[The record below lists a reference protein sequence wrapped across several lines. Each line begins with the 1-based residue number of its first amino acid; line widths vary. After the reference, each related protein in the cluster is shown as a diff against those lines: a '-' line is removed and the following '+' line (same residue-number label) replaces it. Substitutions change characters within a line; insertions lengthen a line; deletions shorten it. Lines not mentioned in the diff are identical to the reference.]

1 MVDNGAQLV
10 VSGPLCYK
18 PLGVTGLGVKIGVTP
33 PQPSGPDTLLALKP
47 SAPRKALGG
56 QPMMRWPCCHL
67 PWSWVSVER
76 ENDFG

>member
-33 PQPSGPDTLLALKP
+33 PSAIWPRHSACPKAVCSQKGFRRTAHDEMAMLP
-47 SAPRKALGG
+47 SALELG
-56 QPMMRWPCCHL
+56 L
-67 PWSWVSVER
+67 SR
-76 ENDFG
+76 EGK